1 MNRNKLIYLLNN
13 NGGFMKKIIPIFLTI
28 FFFAFAI
35 YAQNYNVTFKVNM
48 SVEIA
53 KGKFD
58 PAQNQVSVRGSFNG
72 WSETPMADPDGDK
85 IYEVTTQVPAGEL
98 KYKFFHNGAKATNG
112 GWESISDRVV
122 KNVSSD
128 LVLDVVYYD
137 DIPMPSGNPA
147 NVTFKA
153 DMRLPIKQGDLVIGS
168 GKVFVAGDFNGWST
182 SQDELID
189 DNNDSVYTKTVQI
202 NSGQLINYK
211 FLYINKSGATTWE
224 ADPNKQAWIEDG
236 DNEIVRYFNDVN
248 PNVEI
253 KDGNITFNVDM
264 SVLEELGIYD
274 PSVDK
279 LQVRGGFNGWSDS
292 DAPRS
297 VMNQDPLIPTNW
309 FLQVP
314 FVKTEVGA
322 KQEFKYYVALGHT
335 DELWQD
341 GWERPLSMGGGNRVV
356 NFAGDNNQV
365 LDPVYYDDIYPQFV
379 IPQGQSI
386 SVKFRVDMTDAMDPN
401 KTGDPMQVGDK
412 VFWISEQPVFAR
424 LMGWVDSDEQTYFEL
439 TDPDGDKI
447 YEGTLTVNGPGINAF
462 EYRYAFQRA
471 RDGSFKQEQAG
482 YGKNAYRVRFC
493 AMTGSRQFVQ
503 PYTAPLDKW
512 TDKEDKSDQVEL
524 WPQGLPTDVREINLG
539 VPTKFVLEQNY
550 PNPFNPTTRIRFTI
564 PAKDYVT
571 LKVYNALGEEVAVL
585 INKEMNAGSYEVDF
599 IASRLSSGVYFYT
612 LKTSNYTKTMK
623 MLLLK

>member
-1 MNRNKLIYLLNN
+1 
-13 NGGFMKKIIPIFLTI
+13 MKKIIPIFLTL
-28 FFFAFAI
+28 FFFAFAM

-72 WSETPMADPDGDK
+72 WGETPMADPDGDK
-85 IYEVTTQVPAGEL
+85 IYEVTAQVPAGKLE
-98 KYKFFHNGAKATNG
+98 YKFFHNGAKATNG
-112 GWESISDRVV
+112 GWESIDNRVV
-122 KNVSSD
+122 QNVASD

-137 DIPMPSGNPA
+137 NIPMPSGNPA

-153 DMRLPIKQGDLVIGS
+153 DMRLPIKQGELIPGT
-168 GKVFVAGDFNGWST
+168 GKVFVAGDFNSWST

-202 NSGQLINYK
+202 NSGQMINYK
-211 FLYINKSGATTWE
+211 FLYTNKSGGTTWE
-224 ADPNKQAWIEDG
+224 GDPNKQAWIEDG
-236 DNEIVRYFNDVN
+236 DNVIERYFNDIN
-248 PNVEI
+248 PNVQLA
-253 KDGNITFNVDM
+253 DGNITFNVDM

-274 PSVDK
+274 PAVDR

-314 FVKTEVGA
+314 FVKTEVGS
-322 KQEFKYYVALGHT
+322 KQEYKFYVALGHT

-365 LDPVYYDDIYPQFV
+365 LAPVYYDDVYPQFV
-379 IPQGQSI
+379 VPQGQQI

-412 VFWISEQPVFAR
+412 VYWISEQPVFAR
-424 LMGWVDSDEQTYFEL
+424 LMSWVDSDEQTYFEL

-447 YEGTLTVNGPGINAF
+447 YEGTLTVTGPGINAF
-462 EYRYAFQRA
+462 EYRYAFQRQ
-471 RDGSFKQEQAG
+471 RDGSFKQETAG
-482 YGKNAYRVRFC
+482 FGKNAYRVRFC

-539 VPTKFVLEQNY
+539 IPKNFSLEQNY

-564 PAKDYVT
+564 PSKDFVT
-571 LKVYNALGEEVAVL
+571 MKVYNTLGEEVAVL

-599 IASRLSSGVYFYT
+599 IAQNLSSGVYFYT
-612 LKTSNYTKTMK
+612 LKTSNFIKTMK
-623 MLLLK
+623 MLLIK

>member
-1 MNRNKLIYLLNN
+1 
-13 NGGFMKKIIPIFLTI
+13 MKKIIPIFLTL

-72 WSETPMADPDGDK
+72 WGETPMADPDGDK
-85 IYEVTTQVPAGEL
+85 IYEVTTQVPAGKLE
-98 KYKFFHNGAKATNG
+98 YKFFHNGAKATNG
-112 GWESISDRVV
+112 GWESIDNRVV
-122 KNVSSD
+122 QNVASD

-137 DIPMPSGNPA
+137 NIPMPSGNPA

-153 DMRLPIKQGDLVIGS
+153 DMRLPIKQGELIPGT
-168 GKVFVAGDFNGWST
+168 GKVFVAGDFNNWST

-202 NSGQLINYK
+202 NSGRMINYK
-211 FLYINKSGATTWE
+211 FLYTNKSGGTTWE
-224 ADPNKQAWIEDG
+224 GDPNKQAWIEDG
-236 DNEIVRYFNDVN
+236 DNVIQRYFNDIN
-248 PNVEI
+248 PNVQLA
-253 KDGNITFNVDM
+253 DGNITFSVDM

-274 PSVDK
+274 PATDK

-314 FVKTEVGA
+314 FVKTEVGS
-322 KQEFKYYVALGHT
+322 KQEYKFYVALGHT
-335 DELWQD
+335 DELWKD

-356 NFAGDNNQV
+356 NFAGDNNQT
-365 LDPVYYDDIYPQFV
+365 LAPVYYDDVYPQFV
-379 IPQGQSI
+379 VPQGQQI
-386 SVKFRVDMTDAMDPN
+386 SVKFRVDMADAMDPN
-401 KTGDPMQVGDK
+401 KTGDPMQAGDK
-412 VFWISEQPVFAR
+412 VYWISEQPVFAR
-424 LMGWVDSDEQTYFEL
+424 LMRWVDSDEQTYFEL

-447 YEGTLTVNGPGINAF
+447 YEGTLTVTGPGINAF
-462 EYRYAFQRA
+462 EYRYAFQRQ
-471 RDGSFKQEQAG
+471 RDGSFKQETAG
-482 YGKNAYRVRFC
+482 FGKNAYRVRYC

-539 VPTKFVLEQNY
+539 VPKNFSLQQNY

-564 PAKDYVT
+564 PSKDFVT
-571 LKVYNALGEEVAVL
+571 LKVYNTLGEEVAVL

-599 IASRLSSGVYFYT
+599 IAQNLSSGVYFYT
-612 LKTSNYTKTMK
+612 LKTTGFTKTMK
-623 MLLLK
+623 MLLIK

>member
-1 MNRNKLIYLLNN
+1 
-13 NGGFMKKIIPIFLTI
+13 MKKIIPFFLML
-28 FFFAFAI
+28 FFTTFAI
-35 YAQNYNVTFKVNM
+35 YAQNFNVTFKVNM

-72 WSETPMADPDGDK
+72 WGETPMSDADGDK

-122 KNVSSD
+122 PNVNSD

-137 DIPMPSGNPA
+137 NIPMPSGNPA

-153 DMRLPIKQGDLVIGS
+153 DMRLPIKQGELVVGS
-168 GKVFVAGDFNGWST
+168 GKVFVAGNFNSWSV
-182 SQDELID
+182 SQDELTD
-189 DNNDSVYTKTVQI
+189 DDNDSVYTKTVQI
-202 NSGQLINYK
+202 NSGQMIYYK
-211 FLYINKSGATTWE
+211 FLFTNKSGGTTWE
-224 ADPNKQAWIEDG
+224 GDPNREAWIDDG
-236 DNEIVRYFNDVN
+236 DNTIERYFNDVN
-248 PNVEI
+248 PNVTLA
-253 KDGNITFNVDM
+253 DGNITFNVDM

-274 PSVDK
+274 PAVDK
-279 LQVRGGFNGWSDS
+279 VQVRGGFNGWSDS
-292 DAPRS
+292 DPTRS
-297 VMNQDPLIPTNW
+297 VMNQDPLVPTNW

-314 FVKTEVGA
+314 FVKTEVNS

-335 DELWQD
+335 DELWTD
-341 GWERPLSMGGGNRVV
+341 GWERPLSMGGGNRVA
-356 NFAGDNNQV
+356 NFAGQDNQV
-365 LDPVYYDDIYPQFV
+365 LDMVYYDDVYPQFV
-379 IPQGQSI
+379 VPAGQSI

-401 KTGDPMQVGDK
+401 KMGDPMQLGDK
-412 VFWISEQPVFAR
+412 VYWISEQPVFSR
-424 LMGWVDSDEQTYFEL
+424 LMQWVDSDDQTYFEL

-471 RDGSFKQEQAG
+471 RDGSFYRETAG
-482 YGKNAYRVRFC
+482 FGKNAYRVRFC
-493 AMTGSRQFVQ
+493 EMTGPRQFVQ

-512 TDKEDKSDQVEL
+512 TDKEDKSDQVEQ
-524 WPQGLPTDVREINLG
+524 WPKGLPTDVREIQSGIPAN
-539 VPTKFVLEQNY
+539 FALEQNY
-550 PNPFNPTTRIRFTI
+550 PNPFNPTTKIRFTI
-564 PAKDYVT
+564 PSKDFVT
-571 LKVYNALGEEVAVL
+571 LKVFNTLGEEVAQL

-599 IASRLSSGVYFYT
+599 IAQGLSSGVYFYT
-612 LKTSNYTKTMK
+612 LKTSNFTKTLK